1 MCDTWVAVRDA
12 TCTGNVMMGKN
23 SDRPIFDCQPLVFS
37 PRKKWPTGSKVKL
50 EYIEL
55 PQVEATY
62 ATMGA
67 GPYWCWGYEEGINEY
82 SVVIGNEAVFTK
94 TSRELAESCKAG
106 KNRRLGLLGMD
117 LVRLA
122 LERSTTARQAVEI
135 MGSLIETYGQFGSA
149 IPLRSHA
156 EGSYDNSFIIVD
168 SNEAWILETV
178 GNYWAARRIRE
189 GYASISNELS
199 IRTKWDLGSPD
210 IENYAI
216 DNGWW
221 PRDKK
226 HFFDFAQAFID
237 DRVPRQGSC
246 MRAMRTQQLL
256 DKKYGQV
263 TVPWMMRIAR
273 DHYEGTFLES
283 PNFDA
288 ANPAF
293 QSICMHVSPAGFTWG
308 NTASS
313 CISVLPKSPQ
323 EIPVFWWTPGP
334 PCNGCYI
341 PFFIHGTKLPGIV
354 SKAGTFG
361 RKVVPPLK
369 AEEDNFSPDSYWWL
383 FRRLMDK
390 TKGDA
395 IKSLPGYYKS
405 GNAVVRA
412 QFDAIERKIAAEL
425 SGVLEKATELR
436 NTSGELAAGT
446 LDQFTEDC
454 VGKVVVALKE
464 LLKEFD

>member
-1 MCDTWVAVRDA
+1 MCDTWVAMSDA
-12 TCTGNVMMGKN
+12 TVAGNVMLGKN
-23 SDRPIFDCQPLVFS
+23 SDRPIFDCQPLVFY
-37 PRKKWPTGSKVKL
+37 PREKWTTGSKVKL

-55 PQVEATY
+55 PQVEVTY

-94 TSRELAESCKAG
+94 MSRELAESCKAG
-106 KNRRLGLLGMD
+106 KNPGLGLLGMD

-149 IPLRSHA
+149 IPSRSHA
-156 EGSYDNSFIIVD
+156 EGSYDNSFIIAD
-168 SNEAWILETV
+168 PHEAWILETV
-178 GNYWAARRIRE
+178 GKHWAARQIRE
-189 GYASISNELS
+189 GCASISNELG
-199 IRTKWDLGSPD
+199 IRTEWDLGSPG
-210 IENYAI
+210 IERYAI
-216 DNGWW
+216 DKVWW

-226 HFFDFAQAFID
+226 HSFDFAQAFID
-237 DRVPRQGSC
+237 DKVPRQGSC
-246 MRAMRTQQLL
+246 MRAMRAQQLL
-256 DKKYGQV
+256 AEKYGQV

-283 PNFDA
+283 PYFDA

-293 QSICMHVSPAGFTWG
+293 QSICMHVSPARFTWG

-313 CISVLPKSPQ
+313 CIAVLPKSPQ
-323 EIPVFWWTPGP
+323 ELPVFWWTPGP
-334 PCNGCYI
+334 PCNGCYV
-341 PFFIHGTKLPGIV
+341 PFFIHGTKLPEIV
-354 SKAGTFG
+354 SNAGTFG
-361 RKVVPPLK
+361 RKVVPPPK
-369 AEEDNFSPDSYWWL
+369 AEEDTFSPDSYWWL
-383 FRRLMDK
+383 FRCLMDK

-395 IKSLPGYYKS
+395 IKSLPNYYKS
-405 GNAVVRA
+405 RNTIVRA
-412 QFDAIERKIAAEL
+412 QFDAVEKQIEAEL

-436 NTSGELAAGT
+436 NTSGELVADI
-446 LDQFTEDC
+446 LDRFTENW
-454 VGKVVVALKE
+454 VSKLVVALKE

>member
-1 MCDTWVAVRDA
+1 MCDTWVAMSDA
-12 TCTGNVMMGKN
+12 AFAGNVMMGKN
-23 SDRPIFDCQPLVFS
+23 SDRPIFDCQPLVFY
-37 PRKKWPTGSKVKL
+37 PGKKWPTGSKVKL

-55 PQVEATY
+55 PQIEATY

-106 KNRRLGLLGMD
+106 KNPGLGLSGMD

-149 IPLRSHA
+149 IPLKNHA

-168 SNEAWILETV
+168 PNEAWILEAV
-178 GNYWAARRIRE
+178 GNHWAARRIRK
-189 GYASISNELS
+189 GYASISNELG
-199 IRTKWDLGSPD
+199 IRTKWDLGSPE
-210 IENYAI
+210 IEDYAI
-216 DNGWW
+216 GKGWW
-221 PRDKK
+221 PRDEKDS
-226 HFFDFAQAFID
+226 FDFAQAFID
-237 DRVPRQGSC
+237 EKVPRQGSC
-246 MRAMRTQQLL
+246 MRAMRSQQLL
-256 DKKYGQV
+256 AEKYGQV

-273 DHYEGTFLES
+273 DHYGGTFLES
-283 PNFDA
+283 LYFDA

-313 CISVLPKSPQ
+313 CIAVLPKSPQ
-323 EIPVFWWTPGP
+323 ELPVFWWAPGP
-334 PCNGCYI
+334 PCNGCYV
-341 PFFIHGTKLPGIV
+341 PFFVHGTKLPETV
-354 SKAGTFG
+354 SNAGTFG
-361 RKVVPPLK
+361 RKVVPPPK
-369 AEEDNFSPDSYWWL
+369 AEEDEFSPDSYWWL

-395 IKSLPGYYKS
+395 IKSLPGYYKYR
-405 GNAVVRA
+405 NPIVRA
-412 QFDAIERKIAAEL
+412 QFTAIEKKIEAEL
-425 SGVLEKATELR
+425 PGVLEKATELR
-436 NTSGELAAGT
+436 NRDGNMAAGI
-446 LDQFTEDC
+446 LNQFTEDC

-464 LLKEFD
+464 VLREFD